1 MRLIVLDIENDDDL
15 RRAKSLLAVASADM
29 EEIKEPK
36 SRHIEALLQWCDRHE
51 FTLEGDVIPSRE
63 ERNAR

>member
-15 RRAKSLLAVASADM
+15 RLAKSLLAIESADI

-36 SRHIEALLQWCDRHE
+36 SRHIEALLQWCDEHE